1 MSKHQVGPLIRK
13 GSTSNEIKKEVT
25 SFPDNPDIEYFI
37 SLGYSYNTARIY
49 VKLLQKNNL
58 INLYQTSSLIFS
70 KNADVNNVL
79 LDICALKSEEI
90 LEIIK
95 NSNSVTILYS
105 TIKEM
110 EKLRIK
116 QNIPRGLKEKIR
128 GLTKEILLSDSKYNL
143 VPFKFKSHEYTDEI
157 ILQYLISLSNS
168 ERPTLLTA
176 DQNFALRAKCLN
188 LNYILYMKPD
198 SENKTEKE
206 VSKIEDK
213 KDINVIKAPSGNLG
227 VKFLV
232 DDSIVIQK
240 FSSLVKI
247 FIVNNNECKDVTY
260 TRNLDCQKFD
270 YLAIIA
276 KSKKHGIVKV
286 QKVVMNNN
294 YEKRSEILY
303 SCKDDVKENNVN
315 LHPIIL
321 ETITELF

>member
-1 MSKHQVGPLIRK
+1 MR
-13 GSTSNEIKKEVT
+13 
-25 SFPDNPDIEYFI
+25 
-37 SLGYSYNTARIY
+37 
-49 VKLLQKNNL
+49 
-58 INLYQTSSLIFS
+58 
-70 KNADVNNVL
+70 
-79 LDICALKSEEI
+79 
-90 LEIIK
+90 
-95 NSNSVTILYS
+95 
-105 TIKEM
+105 
-110 EKLRIK
+110 
-116 QNIPRGLKEKIR
+116 
-128 GLTKEILLSDSKYNL
+128 
-143 VPFKFKSHEYTDEI
+143 
-157 ILQYLISLSNS
+157 
-168 ERPTLLTA
+168 
-176 DQNFALRAKCLN
+176 
-188 LNYILYMKPD
+188 PD

-206 VSKIEDK
+206 VSKLEDK
-213 KDINVIKAPSGNLG
+213 KDVNVIKAPSGNLG

-240 FSSLVKI
+240 FSPLVKI